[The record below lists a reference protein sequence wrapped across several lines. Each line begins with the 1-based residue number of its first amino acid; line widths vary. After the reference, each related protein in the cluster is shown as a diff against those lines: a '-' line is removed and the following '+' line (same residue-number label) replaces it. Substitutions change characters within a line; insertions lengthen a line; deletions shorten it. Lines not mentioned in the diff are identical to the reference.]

1 MFSSCLRTYV
11 CSYHVLIAIITIISV
26 HTSAV
31 MAVHKSVPL
40 NQYLPQDLLVSE
52 PVDIPSPVTSKQPQS
67 PLLKIEECS
76 TVFENGSSNHWK
88 DDNSHLSPERV
99 GNHCYYSNSYD
110 QSDLLAASPKHS
122 HSQDDLRH
130 NTPSSPLLVA
140 MRNAVDSLNKYED
153 FKILEKIGA
162 GFFAEVFKVNIINY
176 TGCVQLLFVTMEELH
191 RE

>member
-1 MFSSCLRTYV
+1 
-11 CSYHVLIAIITIISV
+11 
-26 HTSAV
+26 
-31 MAVHKSVPL
+31 MAVHKSVPP
-40 NQYLPQDLLVSE
+40 NQYLPQDPLLPQELLVSE
-52 PVDIPSPVTSKQPQS
+52 PEAISVTSKQPQS
-67 PLLKIEECS
+67 PLLKIEQCS

-88 DDNSHLSPERV
+88 YDNSHLSPERD
-99 GNHCYYSNSYD
+99 GNHFYYSNSHD

-176 TGCVQLLFVTMEELH
+176 TGCVQLLFVTMEELR
-191 RE
+191 REWREIYVYYLYNCLIVLIV